1 MHRVVKITA
10 LVAVAGAVVLGA
22 VASASV
28 RSRPRAQ
35 GARQAQVRTNLKAA
49 ADLAPPASTVA
60 SDVLTARLATAK
72 YRTNLARA
80 KADGY
85 RIITQMIPNMGY
97 HFMNAGV
104 KGFDLRKPEILVY
117 EHQGTGWQLGALEW
131 VFTSMPAKPP
141 LPDAQYGVFGAACHY
156 EDGTFVFADSQ
167 AVCAA
172 KSPQSGAAFSF
183 WHPRLITL
191 HFWIWYPNTS
201 GIYMGTNP
209 LVAPFNGG

>member
-1 MHRVVKITA
+1 MQRLVKIAA
-10 LVAVAGAVVLGA
+10 LVAVAAAVVVGA

-28 RSRPRAQ
+28 RDRTQLR
-35 GARQAQVRTNLKAA
+35 RQAQVRTDLRKA
-49 ADLAPPASTVA
+49 ADLAPAASTVA
-60 SDVLTARLATAK
+60 DDVVTARLATAK
-72 YRTNLARA
+72 YQTNLARA

-85 RIITQMIPNMGY
+85 RIITRMIPNMGY
-97 HFMNAGV
+97 HFMNAGI

-117 EHQGTGWQLGALEW
+117 EHRGTDWQLGALEW

-156 EDGTFVFADSQ
+156 EDGTFVFQESQ
-167 AVCAA
+167 AACAA
-172 KSPQSGAAFSF
+172 KSPQTGAAFSF

-209 LVAPFNGG
+209 LAAPFNGG